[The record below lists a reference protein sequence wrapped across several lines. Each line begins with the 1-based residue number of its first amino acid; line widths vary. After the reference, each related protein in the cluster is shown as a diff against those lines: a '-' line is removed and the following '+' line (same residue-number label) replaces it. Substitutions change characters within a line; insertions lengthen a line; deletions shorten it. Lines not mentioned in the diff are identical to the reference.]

1 MEEKDILDAAK
12 SLVEPG
18 VFALLA
24 VLTAKGAVVL
34 RPIGGSWGAGIRD
47 AIEEMAEKYPG
58 AKMRLLERNY
68 RDWKMYFE
76 GIVPKEQIL

>member
-1 MEEKDILDAAK
+1 MEEKNVLDAAN

-24 VLTAKGAVVL
+24 VRTAEGEVVL
-34 RPIGGSWGAGIRD
+34 RPIGGPYGAGIRD
-47 AIEEMAEKYPG
+47 AIQEMAEKYPG

-68 RDWKMYFE
+68 RDFKMYFD
-76 GIVPKEQIL
+76 GIVPKQQLL